1 MVNAFA
7 CSPRNFANFLPGSE
21 LHVLQCVLLF
31 NRAWRLT
38 NQRDRESAT
47 GRVFF
52 SLGTVLMV
60 LALLYFGKPVLV
72 PIALSVLLAFI
83 LTPLVVVLEKWKLGR
98 LAAVLLASGLAFA
111 IIGLATWALV
121 SQVQTLA
128 ADLPNH
134 QHEIKTKLEAF
145 QLREDSTVSRLSN
158 MFNELFPQQGAVA
171 ELGSSDD
178 EVAVVE
184 EITATSPQIV
194 VASEPESPFT
204 AATEMLLPI
213 VEPIANAA
221 LVIVLV
227 MFLLLRREDIRY
239 RLISLMGD
247 AALTGTTRLMRD
259 TAERVSKYLLNLL
272 LVNAGFGLWFGV
284 GLYLMDVP
292 YAPLWGFL
300 TLCFRF
306 IPFLGSPASVL
317 FPLLVSVATST
328 GWTQPIAVLVF
339 FTVSELV
346 TGNVIEPVLF
356 GKTTGLTPIALLV
369 AALFWAWVWGPVGLL
384 LSTPLTVCLVVLGQ
398 HLPHLRSLKVLLA
411 EQPVLDARLQFFQRL
426 LAQDFTEGRRVYKQ
440 YANEFGQERAFDE
453 VLIPALSWTRIE
465 RGKDSISAAEEQFI
479 WKATRESFALDESE
493 QSDAT
498 EGAAAKDAQQVSS
511 EDRGDDS
518 VTGCDESALG
528 TPPRRRLFGHP
539 IHHESEEIALAML
552 SRLIDGECE
561 VDLSTTKEL
570 PSKVV
575 GKISQ
580 SQPDIVV
587 LSVLPPGGL
596 PQLKYM
602 CNEIRAS
609 QPSVPIVVTYLGKI
623 KDYDELLVRVREAGA
638 SYLTTSLAQT
648 KHQIDVLLK
657 EMNQATVNNTTSDPP
672 KSVDPP
678 NSSIE
683 EASHVS

>member
-1 MVNAFA
+1 MSN
-7 CSPRNFANFLPGSE
+7 
-21 LHVLQCVLLF
+21 H
-31 NRAWRLT
+31 
-38 NQRDRESAT
+38 RDRESTT

-60 LALLYFGKPVLV
+60 LAILYFGKPVLV

-83 LTPLVVVLEKWKLGR
+83 LTPLVIVLEKWKMGR
-98 LAAVLLASGLAFA
+98 LPAVLFASGLAFA
-111 IIGLATWALV
+111 IIGLAAWSLV

-134 QHEIKTKLEAF
+134 QQEIKTKIESF
-145 QLREDSTVSRLSN
+145 QLREDSTLNRLTN
-158 MFNELFPQQGAVA
+158 MFNELFPQQGMAP
-171 ELGSSDD
+171 EPEPD
-178 EVAVVE
+178 ETDTEIPVVE
-184 EITATSPQIV
+184 EITPTPPPPQIV
-194 VASEPESPFT
+194 VASEPVSPIK
-204 AATEMLLPI
+204 AATELLLPI
-213 VEPIANAA
+213 VEPIATAA

-227 MFLLLRREDIRY
+227 MFLLLRREDVRY

-272 LVNAGFGLWFGV
+272 LVNAAFGLWFGV
-284 GLYLMDVP
+284 GLYLLGVP

-317 FPLLVSVATST
+317 FPLLVSIATST
-328 GWTQPIAVLVF
+328 GWAQPIWIMVF

-346 TGNVIEPVLF
+346 TGNIIEPVLF

-426 LAQDFTEGRRVYKQ
+426 LAKDFFEGHRVYKQ
-440 YANEFGQERAFDE
+440 YADEFGRERAFDE
-453 VLIPALSWTRIE
+453 VLVPALSWTRIE
-465 RGKDSISAAEEQFI
+465 RGNESISASEEQFI
-479 WKATRESFALDESE
+479 WKATRDSFSLDAEIELKSVAEREPSSAIGGKRLVQTESASDSE
-493 QSDAT
+493 AT
-498 EGAAAKDAQQVSS
+498 ED
-511 EDRGDDS
+511 
-518 VTGCDESALG
+518 L
-528 TPPRRRLFGHP
+528 TPVLNAPRIRLFAHP
-539 IHHESEEIALAML
+539 THHESEEIALAML
-552 SRLIDGECE
+552 AQL
-561 VDLSTTKEL
+561 VDKDCDVELSTTKEL

-575 GKISQ
+575 SRIAATP
-580 SQPDIVV
+580 PDIVV
-587 LSVLPPGGL
+587 LAVLPPGGL
-596 PQLKYM
+596 PQLKFM
-602 CNEIRAS
+602 CSEIRS
-609 QPSVPIVVTYLGKI
+609 VNPRVPIVVTYLGKI

-648 KHQIDVLLK
+648 KHQIDVLIK
-657 EMNQATVNNTTSDPP
+657 EASQEIVSESTFDP
-672 KSVDPP
+672 
-678 NSSIE
+678 SSKQSNK

>member
-1 MVNAFA
+1 M
-7 CSPRNFANFLPGSE
+7 
-21 LHVLQCVLLF
+21 
-31 NRAWRLT
+31 
-38 NQRDRESAT
+38 
-47 GRVFF
+47 
-52 SLGTVLMV
+52 
-60 LALLYFGKPVLV
+60 
-72 PIALSVLLAFI
+72 
-83 LTPLVVVLEKWKLGR
+83 
-98 LAAVLLASGLAFA
+98 
-111 IIGLATWALV
+111 
-121 SQVQTLA
+121 
-128 ADLPNH
+128 
-134 QHEIKTKLEAF
+134 
-145 QLREDSTVSRLSN
+145 
-158 MFNELFPQQGAVA
+158 
-171 ELGSSDD
+171 
-178 EVAVVE
+178 
-184 EITATSPQIV
+184 
-194 VASEPESPFT
+194 
-204 AATEMLLPI
+204 
-213 VEPIANAA
+213 
-221 LVIVLV
+221 
-227 MFLLLRREDIRY
+227 
-239 RLISLMGD
+239 
-247 AALTGTTRLMRD
+247 
-259 TAERVSKYLLNLL
+259 
-272 LVNAGFGLWFGV
+272 
-284 GLYLMDVP
+284 
-292 YAPLWGFL
+292 
-300 TLCFRF
+300 
-306 IPFLGSPASVL
+306 
-317 FPLLVSVATST
+317 
-328 GWTQPIAVLVF
+328 
-339 FTVSELV
+339 
-346 TGNVIEPVLF
+346 
-356 GKTTGLTPIALLV
+356 
-369 AALFWAWVWGPVGLL
+369 
-384 LSTPLTVCLVVLGQ
+384 
-398 HLPHLRSLKVLLA
+398 
-411 EQPVLDARLQFFQRL
+411 
-426 LAQDFTEGRRVYKQ
+426 
-440 YANEFGQERAFDE
+440 
-453 VLIPALSWTRIE
+453 IPALSWTRIE

>member
-1 MVNAFA
+1 
-7 CSPRNFANFLPGSE
+7 
-21 LHVLQCVLLF
+21 
-31 NRAWRLT
+31 
-38 NQRDRESAT
+38 
-47 GRVFF
+47 
-52 SLGTVLMV
+52 MV
-60 LALLYFGKPVLV
+60 LAMLYFGKPVFV

-83 LTPLVVVLEKWKLGR
+83 LTPLVSVLEKWKLGR
-98 LAAVLLASGLAFA
+98 LPAVLLASGLAFA
-111 IIGLATWALV
+111 IIGMAMWALV

-128 ADLPNH
+128 VDLPNH
-134 QHEIKTKLEAF
+134 QQEIKSKLESF
-145 QLREDSTVSRLSN
+145 QLREDSTVNRLSN
-158 MFNELFPQQGAVA
+158 MFNELFPTPGAVV
-171 ELGSSDD
+171 EPDSPDD
-178 EVAVVE
+178 PIAVVE
-184 EITATSPQIV
+184 EVTAPPPTIV

-204 AATEMLLPI
+204 AATEILLPV
-213 VEPIANAA
+213 VEPIANVAF
-221 LVIVLV
+221 VIVLV

-284 GLYLMDVP
+284 GLYLMGVP

-356 GKTTGLTPIALLV
+356 GKTTGLTPVALLV
-369 AALFWAWVWGPVGLL
+369 AALFWAWIWGPVGLL

-426 LAQDFTEGRRVYKQ
+426 LAQDFMEGRRVYKQ
-440 YANEFGQERAFDE
+440 YVNEFGQERAFDE

-465 RGKDSISAAEEQFI
+465 RGKESISAAEEQFI
-479 WKATRESFALDESE
+479 WRATRDSFILDDKKH
-493 QSDAT
+493 SDASEEVAVVENKLT
-498 EGAAAKDAQQVSS
+498 DPEDQGNDEAADH
-511 EDRGDDS
+511 GDP
-518 VTGCDESALG
+518 G
-528 TPPRRRLFGHP
+528 TLNTRRRRLFGHP
-539 IHHESEEIALAML
+539 VHHESEEIALAML
-552 SRLIDGECE
+552 SQLVGNDCE
-561 VDLSTTKEL
+561 VELSTTKEL
-570 PSKVV
+570 PSQVV
-575 GKISQ
+575 SKISR
-580 SQPDIVV
+580 SQPDVVV

-602 CNEIRAS
+602 CSEIRAS
-609 QPSVPIVVTYLGKI
+609 QPTVPIVVTYLGKM

-638 SYLTTSLAQT
+638 SYLTTSLSQT

-657 EMNQATVNNTTSDPP
+657 EINQADVNDTVCDRSRSTESP
-672 KSVDPP
+672 KSNV
-678 NSSIE
+678 E